1 MDFQTPLEQ
10 LLLTTTRI
18 VVERNGQF
26 GIGTGFIYSHETKEG
41 SAPFLVTNK
50 HVVAGV
56 SKGRFNFLQGDEKTQ
71 LPKLGEAINVEV
83 DQFQDRFFGHPK
95 EEIDLAVM
103 PLVPVLQELEKAGN
117 RIFFR
122 SLSQELIPSEEQL
135 KSLQAMEEI
144 TILDYPSGMIDQKNL
159 LPLIRRGTTAS
170 PPELDFS
177 GGPVFMVNAP
187 MFPCSGGSPVFI
199 INTQGYV
206 SKQGFV
212 PEVRMIFLGVL
223 SQVALRSEAGEIEMG
238 VIPNGPLPPTIK
250 KQITDM
256 GVALRSSLVVE
267 TIEAFMAKVEEM
279 QGGNGEPAT
288 PAATPVPDTPQKEE
302 SSPKESP
309 MEQPDQSS
317 LKATPE

>member
-1 MDFQTPLEQ
+1 MDFKTPLEQ

-26 GIGTGFIYSHETKEG
+26 GVGTGFIYSHETKEG

-50 HVVAGV
+50 HVVAEAN
-56 SKGRFNFLQGDEKTQ
+56 KGRFYFLQGDEKTQ
-71 LPKLGEAINVEV
+71 LPKLGEAVNVEV

-122 SLSQELIPSEEQL
+122 SLSADLIPGEEQL
-135 KSLQAMEEI
+135 KNLQVMEEVTLI
-144 TILDYPSGMIDQKNL
+144 DYPSGMIDQKNL
-159 LPLIRRGTTAS
+159 LPLVRRGTTAS

-187 MFPCSGGSPVFI
+187 MFPCIGGSPVFI
-199 INTQGYV
+199 VNTQGYV
-206 SKQGFV
+206 GRQGFV
-212 PEVRMIFLGVL
+212 PEVRMLFLGVL
-223 SQVALRSEAGEIEMG
+223 SQLALRSPSGEIEMS
-238 VIPNGPLPPTIK
+238 VIPNGPLPPSIN
-250 KQITDM
+250 KQITDI

-267 TIEAFMAKVEEM
+267 TIEAFMAKVEKM
-279 QGGNGEPAT
+279 QEETKGSNGGT
-288 PAATPVPDTPQKEE
+288 PVPEATPVPETRTETKSTKET
-302 SSPKESP
+302 S
-309 MEQPDQSS
+309 
-317 LKATPE
+317 A